1 MTIDYEVFLV
11 GLAIDLVAVSP
22 LTHALC
28 LPPCLVIARRSTEV
42 GGRLEA
48 PPREGDR

>member
-28 LPPCLVIARRSTEV
+28 SPQCLVVPRGSTEV

-48 PPREGDR
+48 PPQEGDR

>member
-1 MTIDYEVFLV
+1 MTIDYEVFLA
-11 GLAIDLVAVSP
+11 GLAIDLVAISP

-28 LPPCLVIARRSTEV
+28 SPQCLVVPRGSTEV

-48 PPREGDR
+48 PPQEGDR